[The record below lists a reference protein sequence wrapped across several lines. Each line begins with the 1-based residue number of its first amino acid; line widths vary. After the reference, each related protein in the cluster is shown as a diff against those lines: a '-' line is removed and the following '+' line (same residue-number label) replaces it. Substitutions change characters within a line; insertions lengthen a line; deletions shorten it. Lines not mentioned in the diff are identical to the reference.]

1 MTKNISKVFLSV
13 LLATAMAIS
22 PIVTNTTLA
31 RTVTD
36 QNINNQQTVVRTA
49 SRTAIEEYVRLILY
63 MIILN
68 LENRIDNS

>member
-13 LLATAMAIS
+13 LLATAMTIS

-36 QNINNQQTVVRTA
+36 QNINSQQTVVRTA